1 MSHIDT
7 HLHRLFL
14 DHDCVV
20 VPGLGGFVCNRIPA
34 RYDAG
39 REELV
44 PPTRDVMFN
53 ERLIHHDGVLA
64 QAVAMNEG
72 LVYAEAMQSIEKE
85 ATELK
90 RRVQAGETVSIEHVG
105 RLYRNEAGGML
116 FMPEEVLERML
127 RSFGLQRIP
136 LRPLVRPEVKERD
149 SAKILAMPPLA
160 QTAGVRP
167 WARVAAAM
175 VVPILGGAGMF
186 IADQWDTEASLMSAI
201 PSFYEHV
208 ESATFQPRFE
218 EEAVLPS
225 GISTEPVFGSAI
237 DAVEG
242 AAVVHYDFRAEA
254 LSPDGVPVVLEG
266 QEAFIPIVLP
276 LIVESLEAATE
287 TAATEIASARM
298 FALVAGA
305 FSVED
310 NANRLA
316 LSLRNEGFNAE
327 IFLQD
332 NGLHVVTYAAFDQE
346 SAARKKLAELR
357 EDKRWATAWL
367 KRFQA

>member
-1 MSHIDT
+1 MNHIDT

-20 VPGLGGFVCNRIPA
+20 VPGLGGFVCNRVPA
-34 RYDAG
+34 RYDVT

-72 LVYAEAMQSIEKE
+72 LVYADAMQSIEQE
-85 ATELK
+85 ASELK
-90 RRVQAGETVSIEHVG
+90 RRVQSGETVTIEHVG
-105 RLYRNEAGGML
+105 RLYRGQDGGML

-136 LRPLVRPEVKERD
+136 LRPLVKPVIEKKE
-149 SAKILAMPPLA
+149 SARILEMTPASPGSMD
-160 QTAGVRP
+160 RP
-167 WARVAAAM
+167 WARIAAAM
-175 VVPILGGAGMF
+175 AVPILGGAGMF
-186 IADQWDTEASLMSAI
+186 IADQWQTEASLMSAI
-201 PSFYEHV
+201 PSVYQHV
-208 ESATFQPRFE
+208 ETTAFQPRFE
-218 EEAVLPS
+218 EEAILSAGVS
-225 GISTEPVFGSAI
+225 FDPVFEATME
-237 DAVEG
+237 AVEG
-242 AAVVHYDFRAEA
+242 ASVVHYDFTEEK
-254 LSPDGVPVVLEG
+254 LSPTGVPVVLNGLES
-266 QEAFIPIVLP
+266 VP
-276 LIVESLEAATE
+276 LESPVEVKANPGVKSVE
-287 TAATEIASARM
+287 SARM

-310 NANRLA
+310 NAHRLA
-316 LSLRNEGFNAE
+316 EKLRLEGFGAE

-346 SAARKKLAELR
+346 ANAREKLAELR
-357 EDKRWATAWL
+357 MNARWATAWL
-367 KRFQA
+367 KRFEA